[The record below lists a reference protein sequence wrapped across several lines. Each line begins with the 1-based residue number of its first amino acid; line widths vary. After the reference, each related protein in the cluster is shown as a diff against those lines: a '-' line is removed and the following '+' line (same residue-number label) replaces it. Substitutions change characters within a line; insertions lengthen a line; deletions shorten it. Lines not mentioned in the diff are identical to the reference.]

1 MKLER
6 KYVEMERNMAV
17 DGAVRWID
25 DVIATFERAVRDANG
40 YKSRFLDS
48 IAETDAG
55 KNGAT
60 KPEEVLS
67 WLVNSTT
74 TPAAN
79 LRLDMAVTHG
89 ARLSEAYRKVKAL
102 AEAEKEAEVAERS
115 ATARWMLTGHR
126 TVLPSLKSARFVAE
140 KGLRPEVIH
149 LGTFEACYERARELK
164 GGRYNATAQEVLN
177 SYGRLP
183 VVVTDDWTY
192 HVVEVR
198 ATDDAKI

>member
-6 KYVEMERNMAV
+6 KYVEMERKMAV
-17 DGAVRWID
+17 ENAAGWID
-25 DVIATFERAVRDANG
+25 EVIATFERAVRDANG

-48 IAETDAG
+48 VAETDAG
-55 KNGAT
+55 KDGAT
-60 KPEEVLS
+60 APHEVIS

-74 TPAAN
+74 SIGSN
-79 LRLDMAVTHG
+79 LRLDLAGRHAMA
-89 ARLSEAYRKVKAL
+89 LSEAYRKVKVL
-102 AEAEKEAEVAERS
+102 AEAEKESEVAERS